1 MVGRAVTAVPVSD
14 DEVAARLLEQEEA
27 EILGSHRGLELLHVA
42 GAHEAAE
49 ELAREL
55 RLPGVV
61 HGGGVVAAERE
72 LAARL
77 EGLGCG
83 LRNLA
88 HPPLDQIQHGH
99 GEGPDGPLQ
108 LARVR
113 HDVDGFSGPDH
124 GDRDDAGVDRALVAR
139 DDGLEC
145 LHHLSGHRHRVDA
158 VVRHGRVRAPATDRD
173 PEVVAR
179 GEHRPFLQ
187 RKLTGLEA
195 RPVVHAEDGFH
206 RKEIEQP
213 VLDHLARAAPALL
226 GGLKDEVH
234 GAVEVALAREI
245 ARGGE
250 QHRGV
255 PVMPA
260 GVHLPSMNA
269 RVSEAVP
276 LGHGQRVD
284 VGAQTHGPRGAPVPH
299 DADDPSPAEAPMH
312 GDAPARERAGDEI
325 GGPLLLEAE
334 LGVCVKVP
342 PQRLD

>member
-1 MVGRAVTAVPVSD
+1 
-14 DEVAARLLEQEEA
+14 
-27 EILGSHRGLELLHVA
+27 
-42 GAHEAAE
+42 
-49 ELAREL
+49 
-55 RLPGVV
+55 
-61 HGGGVVAAERE
+61 
-72 LAARL
+72 
-77 EGLGCG
+77 
-83 LRNLA
+83 
-88 HPPLDQIQHGH
+88 
-99 GEGPDGPLQ
+99 
-108 LARVR
+108 
-113 HDVDGFSGPDH
+113 
-124 GDRDDAGVDRALVAR
+124 
-139 DDGLEC
+139 
-145 LHHLSGHRHRVDA
+145 
-158 VVRHGRVRAPATDRD
+158 
-173 PEVVAR
+173 
-179 GEHRPFLQ
+179 
-187 RKLTGLEA
+187 KLTGLEA

-213 VLDHLARAAPALL
+213 VLNHLARAAPALL

-245 ARGGE
+245 VRSGE

-284 VGAQTHGPRGAPVPH
+284 VSAQTHGPRGAPVPH

-334 LGVCVKVP
+334 LGMCVKVP
-342 PQRLD
+342 PQRLDCRGLGGGRYRFFAKSVAAVRIRMAAGTMAVSAPAPPTTPRNQGGKLRRTTVNNARSPLARPGTRRTVAKPAKKMKASVSV